1 MMGEEGRVK
10 REEVK
15 DTQSVYVDVNV
26 NDDVDLPVKE
36 ARISLKRSSLAEG
49 ESNSLLVRMEEYVG
63 EHYDVRLNRLSQHY
77 ELSPLG
83 MNDWTKLDE
92 EAIYRLMMEMNHAG
106 ICITKPYLV
115 RAVVQGGELVKRY
128 HPVNDYL
135 ESLPEWDGTPH
146 IEALFRRVTDDE
158 QLLGWLRKWFIAW
171 WHR

>member
-1 MMGEEGRVK
+1 MKKIFVKVSTWLRSIVTTMMGEEGRVK

-49 ESNSLLVRMEEYVG
+49 ESNSLLVRMEEYIE
-63 EHYDVRLNRLSQHY
+63 EHYAVRFNRLSQHY

-83 MNDWTKLDE
+83 TERWAKLDE
-92 EAIYRLMMEMNHAG
+92 ETVYRLMMEMNHAG

-115 RAVVQGGELVKRY
+115 RADRHNFGY
-128 HPVNDYL
+128 YL
-135 ESLPEWDGTPH
+135 KQLGAPQVRIRNRRLFGVALR
-146 IEALFRRVTDDE
+146 EA
-158 QLLGWLRKWFIAW
+158 A
-171 WHR
+171 